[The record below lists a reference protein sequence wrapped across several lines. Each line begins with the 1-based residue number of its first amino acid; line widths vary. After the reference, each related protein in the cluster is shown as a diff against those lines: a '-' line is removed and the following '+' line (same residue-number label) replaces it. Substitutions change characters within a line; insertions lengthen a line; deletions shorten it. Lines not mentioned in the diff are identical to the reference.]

1 MQGSRANGKFA
12 PVQKRAL
19 LLALLLAL
27 TAAAGCGPGQNREQ
41 AEPSPQADEGVQPLE
56 QADPAA
62 VASHLEMLARSVEG
76 VLGANCV
83 VFGNY
88 AIVGIDVDPKMER
101 SRVGTVKYA
110 VAEALRKDPYGVNA
124 IVTAD
129 IDLAQRIRE
138 IRADI
143 LRGRPIAGF
152 AEELADIV
160 GRLVPQVPR
169 DIIPPES
176 PEDTGAPAPDA
187 AEKDGGSSEGVVPKS
202 RQ

>member
-1 MQGSRANGKFA
+1 MKMICSRALTLF
-12 PVQKRAL
+12 L
-19 LLALLLAL
+19 LVAMLLV
-27 TAAAGCGPGQNREQ
+27 TGCARNQASPSPQNVAQ
-41 AEPSPQADEGVQPLE
+41 PQADEGMAPFAE
-56 QADPAA
+56 ADPNA
-62 VASHLEMLARSVEG
+62 VASHLEMLARGVEG
-76 VLGANCV
+76 VEGANCV

-110 VAEALRKDPYGVNA
+110 VAEAFRKDPYGIHA

-143 LRGRPIAGF
+143 RQGRPAAGF

-160 GRLVPQVPR
+160 GRLVPQIPR
-169 DIIPPES
+169 NIIPPQG
-176 PEDTGAPAPDA
+176 PENTGAPAA
-187 AEKDGGSSEGVVPKS
+187 GARGS
-202 RQ
+202 